1 MIDTESYSYKK
12 LGGREEESSISKRS
26 SILFANTLGVSLLII
41 FASLVQCSLGTRGL
55 YGKCMLGEQ
64 RQCNV
69 KFSSLLPRSLSDQN
83 TDTYT
88 NTKAVSCCD

>member
-12 LGGREEESSISKRS
+12 LGGRGEEPSISKRS
-26 SILFANTLGVSLLII
+26 SILFANTLGVSLHII

-55 YGKCMLGEQ
+55 DGKCMLSEQ
-64 RQCNV
+64 RQCNA

-83 TDTYT
+83 TDT
-88 NTKAVSCCD
+88 NTDTKVVSYCE

>member
-12 LGGREEESSISKRS
+12 LGGREEEPSISKRS
-26 SILFANTLGVSLLII
+26 SILFANTLGLSI

-55 YGKCMLGEQ
+55 YGKYMLGEQ

-69 KFSSLLPRSLSDQN
+69 KFSSLLPRSHSDQN
-83 TDTYT
+83 TDTNT